1 MKYEAQ
7 ENFVTAAA
15 HGEMN
20 FFQPDLLRRGL
31 SRISLPWRLLTLV
44 LLFSDAAMIALS
56 FRVAYLIRFQS
67 FLPIFRLDV
76 IPSEPLYQTLAWAQ
90 LPFWIVIFFGF
101 GLYNR
106 QNLLAGTIEAK
117 LLFNAVTACVVMV
130 VAADFLWSQ
139 VGLARGWLM
148 VSWGITFLFTGFSRF
163 ILRLAVRRL
172 RSYGYFVTPAVIVGA
187 NAEAYV
193 LAEQL
198 HNPEYSG
205 LHLVGFIN
213 NSTEAPTSNFHGIHL
228 LGDLDDLDRVITQYG
243 IAEIIVASSA
253 LQQEQ
258 VIDLFNKYGLSKS
271 VNIRLSSGLYQIITT
286 SLRVNEF
293 AGVPL
298 VKINKV
304 RLTGLAHLQK
314 VLVDYTIAL
323 IAIIVLMPLYALI
336 ALLVKLDS
344 QGPVVYR
351 RRVMGVNGHQFD
363 AFKFRTMRIDGDAIL
378 AAHPELKEEL
388 ERTGKL
394 KDDPRITRIGK
405 ILRKT
410 SLDEIPQLINVL
422 RNEMSIVGP
431 RMISP
436 PEMAIYKQMGMNL
449 LTVKPGITG
458 LWQVSGRSDVSY
470 DERIRL
476 DMYYIRNWSI
486 WLDIQL
492 LLRTLPAVLSHR
504 GAY

>member
-7 ENFVTAAA
+7 ENFVTAQ
-15 HGEMN
+15 GEVN
-20 FFQPDLLRRGL
+20 IFKPTLLRREGN
-31 SRISLPWRLLTLV
+31 STSLPWRVLTIL
-44 LLFSDAAMIALS
+44 LLFSDAAMILLS

-76 IPSEPLYQTLAWAQ
+76 VPSEPLYQTLAWAQ
-90 LPFWIVIFFGF
+90 LPFWILIFSGF

-106 QNLLAGTIEAK
+106 QNLLGGTIEAR
-117 LLFNAVTACVVMV
+117 LLFNAVTACVVIV

-139 VGLARGWLM
+139 IGLARGWLI
-148 VSWGITFLFTGFSRF
+148 VSWGITFFLTGLSRF
-163 ILRLAVRRL
+163 IIRMVIRRL
-172 RSYGYFVTPAVIVGA
+172 RSNGYFVTPAIIVGA

-198 HNPEYSG
+198 RNPEYSG
-205 LHLVGFIN
+205 LQLAGFIN
-213 NSTEAPTSNFHGIHL
+213 TSDETSTSHFHGLHL
-228 LGDLDDLDRVITQYG
+228 LGGLEEMDRVIAQYG
-243 IAEIIVASSA
+243 IAEIILASSA

-258 VIDLFNKYGLSKS
+258 VIDLFNKYGLSRS

-286 SLRVNEF
+286 GLRVSEF

-298 VKINKV
+298 VKIDKV
-304 RLTGLAHLQK
+304 RLTGLDHLQK

-323 IAIIVLMPLYALI
+323 MAIIFMLPLYALI
-336 ALLVKLDS
+336 ALLVKIDS
-344 QGPVVYR
+344 QGPIVYR

-363 AFKFRTMRIDGDAIL
+363 AFKFRTMRLDGEEIL

-388 ERTGKL
+388 EKTGKL

-410 SLDEIPQLINVL
+410 SLDELPQLINVL

-486 WLDIQL
+486 WLDVQL